1 MTHTLSTALL
11 DPAVRPQVVDALLRL
26 ADAEVAAK
34 KGLTGTM
41 LKTAYA
47 GAKKAGEGR
56 LRQGVDGLLP
66 SVARTLDP
74 HYAARGEAPFGAY
87 LADPARSGQV
97 ADDLLAVADSR
108 AASVEGNPL
117 GTVYRSL
124 RGKGRDHV
132 VAALPGLG
140 ATLEGFAAR

>member
-11 DPAVRPQVVDALLRL
+11 DPSNRPQVVDALLRL
-26 ADAEVAAK
+26 ADTEVSGK
-34 KGLTGTM
+34 KGISGTM

-47 GAKKAGEGR
+47 GARKAGEGR
-56 LRQGVDGLLP
+56 LRRAVDSLLP
-66 SVARTLDP
+66 SVVRTLDP
-74 HYAARGEAPFGAY
+74 YWAAKGDTPFGPY

-97 ADDLLAVADSR
+97 ADELLAVADAR
-108 AASVEGNPL
+108 AAAVEGNPL

-124 RGKGRDHV
+124 RGRGREHV

-140 ATLEGFAAR
+140 ATLEGFMAR